1 MSTARSP
8 TPLQQAETREDF
20 AIEAVLE
27 KGGET
32 HAVFTLFEDGHV
44 EAENDD
50 KASFGYDIDEELMD
64 EIVDPVVGRVEG
76 PGSVYATA
84 SAGREDL
91 TFRVNPRYI
100 GPDDYPEENSA
111 SWDRFTISSYGD
123 VARSLGIL
131 VGEAPGMEPED
142 PGAAAGQVITD
153 DYRAGLREIVETSLE
168 AAYDEAR

>member
-1 MSTARSP
+1 MSTLRSP
-8 TPLQQAETREDF
+8 APQQQAETDEDF

-27 KGGET
+27 KGDSEK
-32 HAVFTLFEDGHV
+32 AVFTLFQDGRV
-44 EAENDD
+44 EAFNDD
-50 KASFGYDIDEELMD
+50 KAAFKYYIDEELLQ
-64 EIVDPVVGRVEG
+64 EIVNPVVGRVG
-76 PGSVYATA
+76 GARSHYATS

-111 SWDRFTISSYGD
+111 SWDRFTVSSYPE

-131 VGEAPGMEPED
+131 VGEAPELDPTE
-142 PGAAAGQVITD
+142 PGAAAEQVITD

-168 AAYDEAR
+168 AAYEEAL